1 MKRNFSKIVNLSKL
15 LFFILFMGVN
25 SAFSQANKVS
35 LNSEN
40 AQIKDWLM
48 DLYEPGVTVA
58 DDSIFINAESLRL
71 MNDEAYQKLVYPKTY
86 TWPAALQLIEKQEL
100 KKAFWYLINLYEINE
115 KNKDL
120 VVKTVITYDKLFKMD
135 KILVSTFYT
144 YSLIDPEIGTIKNGH
159 SEVTAPHILEK
170 KLQSLKEILFY
181 LDKFK
186 TENEKK

>member
-1 MKRNFSKIVNLSKL
+1 MKRYFSKIVNLPKL
-15 LFFILFMGVN
+15 LFLILVMGLT
-25 SAFSQANKVS
+25 SAFSQASKIS
-35 LNSEN
+35 IKSEN

-71 MNDEAYQKLVYPKTY
+71 MNDEAYQKLVYPKVY
-86 TWPAALQLIEKQEL
+86 TWPVALQLIEKQEL
-100 KKAFWYLINLYEINE
+100 KKAFWYLINLYEIND

-144 YSLIDPEIGTIKNGH
+144 YSLIDPQIGTIKNGH

-181 LDKFK
+181 LDKHK